1 MARSLVKSF
10 LLLWISLLFL
20 AACSNEF
27 DEPLEA
33 GQPVALDANARPMVI
48 DTDMATDDWMA
59 ILYLLKR
66 PDVDI
71 RAITVTGAGEA
82 HCDPGVRNAL
92 NLAALAGRPNIP
104 VTCGRA
110 IPLQGNHTFPEAWR
124 EDVDELSGLQLPENP
139 RDPAEETAVEMLSQA
154 IQEAS
159 EELVIVALGPLTNLG
174 QLLEARPELADQI
187 ASIVIMG
194 GAVEVPGNV
203 GPSSDV
209 ENDEAEWNIYIDP
222 HAAQLVL
229 GSGASIS
236 LIPLD
241 ATNHAPATIDF
252 VERIQ
257 EDRASSS
264 TEFVY
269 RILSKREDDLRAGYY
284 YFWDPLAA
292 VASTNPDVVSYVEMP
307 LIVEEEEGPFSG
319 DTRFSEDGIMVNVA
333 INGDRT
339 RFEELFLQA
348 LNEGAP

>member
-1 MARSLVKSF
+1 MEKKLVNRLF
-10 LLLWISLLFL
+10 PLMISLLIL
-20 AACSNEF
+20 VACSNEF

-33 GQPVALDANARPMVI
+33 GQPVALAKNARPMVI
-48 DTDMATDDWMA
+48 DTDMAADDWMA

-66 PDVDI
+66 PDVDV

-82 HCDPGVRNAL
+82 HCDPGVHNAL

-104 VTCGRA
+104 VTCGRTT
-110 IPLQGNHTFPEAWR
+110 PLLGDHTFPVAWR

-139 RDPAEETAVEMLSQA
+139 GEPAVEPAVKLLSQA

-159 EELVIVALGPLTNLG
+159 GELVIVALGPLTNLG
-174 QLLEARPELADQI
+174 QLLDARPELADQI
-187 ASIVIMG
+187 ANIVIMG

-203 GPSSDV
+203 GPSSEVD
-209 ENDEAEWNIYIDP
+209 NNEAEWNIYIDP

-229 GSGASIS
+229 ESGATIS

-241 ATNHAPATIDF
+241 ATNHTPVTIDF

-257 EDRASSS
+257 EDRATSS

-269 RILSKREDDLRAGYY
+269 RLLSKKEDDVQAGYY

-292 VASTNPDVVSYVEMP
+292 VASTNPDVVSFVEMP
-307 LIVEEEEGPFSG
+307 LMVEEEEGPVSG
-319 DTRFSEDGIMVNVA
+319 DTRFSEDGTMVNVA
-333 INGDRT
+333 INADRT

-348 LNEGAP
+348 LNEGTP